1 MSMKG
6 KLMSKTK
13 YNDEPELK
21 KNCIPKDESTRK
33 EMIELFI
40 VENLHDPE
48 KFEYGPIV
56 NKNND
61 PIYIPDDLEEESL
74 YLDLPKSKPEA

>member
-1 MSMKG
+1 MT
-6 KLMSKTK
+6 TK
-13 YNDEPELK
+13 SDDKYKDEKLK
-21 KNCIPKDESTRK
+21 KDCIPKDSNVRK

-40 VENLHDPE
+40 MENLHDPE

-61 PIYIPDDLEEESL
+61 PIYIPEEDIS
-74 YLDLPKSKPEA
+74 EA

>member
-1 MSMKG
+1 MAK
-6 KLMSKTK
+6 KD
-13 YNDEPELK
+13 NQEQLK
-21 KNCIPKDESTRK
+21 KDCIPKDENTRK

-61 PIYIPDDLEEESL
+61 PIYIPDDLEEEAL
-74 YLDLPKSKPEA
+74 YLDLPKLKPEA